1 MADTTTTL
9 ATVEFHGAHLVTTLV
24 DGVPHVAL
32 RPICEAVG
40 LDWNGQYQRLMR
52 HAVLAPTVCMTH
64 TVDPCHPRHPGMHQ
78 PGASHPRPA
87 RPRPPARDRD
97 PAAPARL
104 MCRFRRERRGRA
116 SPSLVRL

>member
-1 MADTTTTL
+1 MADTTTL

-64 TVDPCHPRHPGMHQ
+64 TVADDGKLREISKRRRRNVIAVISAVVALLALIGVIVPRRLAPG
-78 PGASHPRPA
+78 PEE
-87 RPRPPARDRD
+87 
-97 PAAPARL
+97 RL
-104 MCRFRRERRGRA
+104 A
-116 SPSLVRL
+116 